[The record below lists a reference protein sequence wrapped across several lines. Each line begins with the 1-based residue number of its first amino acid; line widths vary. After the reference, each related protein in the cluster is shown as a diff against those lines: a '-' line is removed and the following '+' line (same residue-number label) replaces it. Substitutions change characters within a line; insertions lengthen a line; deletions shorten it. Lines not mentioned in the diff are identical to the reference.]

1 MERYEFRWI
10 RGEHV
15 EVFLNG
21 KFQFSADSLRE
32 AEAELSRS
40 AESDVDS

>member
-1 MERYEFRWI
+1 MGEYEFRWV

-21 KFQFSADSLRE
+21 KFQFSADSIKE
-32 AEAELSRS
+32 AYEEL
-40 AESDVDS
+40 ESG